1 MGRVRFVLS
10 EVWAGLRRSITLTLA
25 TIITFAVSL
34 TLFGCALLVGAQ
46 VNQMKDYWSSRVQV
60 SVFLCGNSSLESACP
75 YGSVTVAQRDAIE
88 ATLRALPVV
97 KDVYYETQQEAYQH
111 FEERFRGTT
120 IAQTVTP
127 QDLPESFRVSLN
139 DAARFTDVSN
149 AVSSM
154 PGVDIVKDQASQN
167 KRLFALLD
175 GLRWLAFGGAIA
187 MLLATM
193 LLVVNTMRV
202 AAYSRRREVGI
213 MRLVG
218 ASNGYIRLPFLLE
231 AVFAAIGGIA
241 ITIAIMVAIKSALID
256 NVFVPTYKFTSFI
269 GWTPVWQ
276 ACALVALVGLV
287 LAVVTAGAS
296 LRRYLST

>member
-154 PGVDIVKDQASQN
+154 PG
-167 KRLFALLD
+167 L
-175 GLRWLAFGGAIA
+175 G
-187 MLLATM
+187 
-193 LLVVNTMRV
+193 
-202 AAYSRRREVGI
+202 
-213 MRLVG
+213 
-218 ASNGYIRLPFLLE
+218 
-231 AVFAAIGGIA
+231 
-241 ITIAIMVAIKSALID
+241 
-256 NVFVPTYKFTSFI
+256 
-269 GWTPVWQ
+269 
-276 ACALVALVGLV
+276 
-287 LAVVTAGAS
+287 S
-296 LRRYLST
+296 LRHSGL